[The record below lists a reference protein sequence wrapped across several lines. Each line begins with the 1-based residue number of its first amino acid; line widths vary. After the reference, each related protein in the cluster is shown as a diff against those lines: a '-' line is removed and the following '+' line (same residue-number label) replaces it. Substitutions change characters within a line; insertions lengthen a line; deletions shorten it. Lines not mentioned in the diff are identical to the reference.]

1 MKIKRSPAW
10 ISVATV
16 LIVWHLAAI
25 KINHPALFPSVTD
38 LLHELSVLLGSS
50 AFYKSFSIT
59 IARALG
65 GLLIAL
71 LLAVPAS
78 VAALHSA
85 FWKSFF
91 SPIVITLRSIPVIAV
106 VLIALLFLNPRH
118 LPVTI
123 GCLTMLPILY
133 QNFLSAWENTDKH
146 LVEMAKF
153 HHKSLYVRFRY
164 LYLLQGKELLF
175 AGLATAVGFGWRA
188 IIIGEVL
195 SGPSLGIG
203 ALMKR
208 SQAYID
214 MPGLLSW
221 TLIAILGGF
230 LAEGALRRAAG
241 MSYSSRLHSSAHDHQ
256 AEHVTT
262 ERIDRSVSCNEL
274 SFSREKQVI
283 FNKLTVNFNN
293 ETVNLLKSESGR
305 GKTTLLHLMAGLLEP
320 DKGKM
325 ETTNI
330 LSCSCSF
337 QDKRLIPQL
346 TVEQNIAFVAPHFP
360 VLTKVQSDRLDL
372 LLELMHLEKYRQR
385 YPGELS
391 GGEQQRVALARAL
404 LLPSD
409 LILLDEPLT
418 GLDAE
423 LKKNITQFLETERL
437 TRYPLI
443 IWATHETPEEQ
454 LTHTT
459 INRL

>member
-1 MKIKRSPAW
+1 MKIKLSPAW

-38 LLHELSVLLGSS
+38 LLHELIVLLGST

-59 IARALG
+59 IARALA

-91 SPIVITLRSIPVIAV
+91 SPIVVTLRSIPVIAV

-123 GCLTMLPILY
+123 GCLTMLPIIY

-146 LVEMAKF
+146 LTEMAKF
-153 HHKSLYVRFRY
+153 HRKSLFVRFRY

-195 SGPSLGIG
+195 SSPSLGIG

-214 MPGLLSW
+214 MPGLLAW

-230 LAEGALRRAAG
+230 LAEGALRKAAG
-241 MSYSSRLHSSAHDHQ
+241 MSFSSRLHSSTYDQQ
-256 AEHVTT
+256 AANVAP
-262 ERIDRSVSCNEL
+262 ERAYRSVSCNKL
-274 SFSREKQVI
+274 SYSREKQVI

-293 ETVNLLKSESGR
+293 ETVNLLKSESGS

-325 ETTNI
+325 KTTNI
-330 LSCSCSF
+330 QSCSYSF

-346 TVEQNIAFVAPHFP
+346 TVEQNIAFAAPHFP
-360 VLTKVQSDRLDL
+360 VVTQVQSERLDL

-418 GLDAE
+418 GLDAG
-423 LKKNITQFLETERL
+423 LKKDITQFLETERL

-443 IWATHETPEEQ
+443 IWATHETPEEH

-459 INRL
+459 IIRL